1 MIANVHTKSQLQQL
15 IPGLS
20 VHAIDEARTHASK
33 LGAGINYD
41 IVNGLKSKSNRL
53 IKELLFIRLIFLN
66 VFLVAILPIK
76 IVV

>member
-20 VHAIDEARTHASK
+20 VHAIDEAQTHASK

-53 IKELLFIRLIFLN
+53 IKELHFIRLIFMN
-66 VFLVAILPIK
+66 VFLVGIK